1 MKYKLQL
8 ILTAFGILLTTV
20 CHGQTAGTVIAA
32 HVQTYSNGS
41 MTVVDIQL
49 PNNHTIRVGCPTK
62 DTTCLMPFAGTTITR
77 LEVNFVQFYEGTNI
91 ALLWK
96 AQGGE
101 LDYSVGFYVLLST
114 SY

>member
-32 HVQTYSNGS
+32 HVQTYNRGESI
-41 MTVVDIQL
+41 TIVDIQL
-49 PNNHTIRVGCPTK
+49 PNNHIIRVGCPVK
-62 DTTCLMPFAGTTITR
+62 DTTCLMPFAGMTITR
-77 LEVNFVQFYEGTNI
+77 LEVNYARFYEGTNI
-91 ALLWK
+91 AIICN
-96 AQGGE
+96 GR
-101 LDYSVGFYVLLST
+101 VGFYVLLST

>member
-32 HVQTYSNGS
+32 HVQTFVVGPT

-62 DTTCLMPFAGTTITR
+62 DTTCLMPFAGMTITR
-77 LEVNFVQFYEGTNI
+77 LEVNFARFYEGTNI
-91 ALLWK
+91 AIICN
-96 AQGGE
+96 GR
-101 LDYSVGFYVLLST
+101 VGFYVLLST

>member
-32 HVQTYSNGS
+32 QTYRNGV
-41 MTVVDIQL
+41 TVVDIQL
-49 PNNHTIRVGCPTK
+49 PNNHTIRVSCPTK

-77 LEVNFVQFYEGTNI
+77 LEVNYVRFYEGTNI
-91 ALLWK
+91 AIICN
-96 AQGGE
+96 GR
-101 LDYSVGFYVLLST
+101 VGFYVLFST

>member
-20 CHGQTAGTVIAA
+20 CHGQTAGKVIES

-41 MTVVDIQL
+41 MTEVEIQL
-49 PNNHTIRVGCPTK
+49 PNNHIIQIGCPTK
-62 DTTCLMPFAGTTITR
+62 DPTCLMPFAGTTITR
-77 LEVNFVQFYEGTNI
+77 LEVNFARFYEGTNI
-91 ALLWK
+91 ALLWR

>member
-20 CHGQTAGTVIAA
+20 CHGQTQTAGTVIES

-41 MTVVDIQL
+41 MTEVEIQL
-49 PNNHTIRVGCPTK
+49 PNNHIIQIGCPTK
-62 DTTCLMPFAGTTITR
+62 DTTNCLMPFAGMTITR
-77 LEVNFVQFYEGTNI
+77 LEVNFARFYEGTNI
-91 ALLWK
+91 AIICN
-96 AQGGE
+96 GR
-101 LDYSVGFYVLLST
+101 VGFYVLLST

>member
-20 CHGQTAGTVIAA
+20 CHGQTAGKVIAA

-49 PNNHTIRVGCPTK
+49 PNNHTIRVSCPTK

-77 LEVNFVQFYEGTNI
+77 LEVNYARFYEGTNI
-91 ALLWK
+91 AIICN
-96 AQGGE
+96 GR
-101 LDYSVGFYVLLST
+101 VGFYVLLST